1 MKNEKRALKLSAWA
15 YLGMA
20 LLGIG
25 FATLTRSDAILLSG
39 FFSLIAFV
47 MGLLTLKVSDLVQQP
62 TDERFHFGYA
72 FFEPLLNSIKGLF
85 ILAVCGI
92 SLASAADAMLHGG
105 VALSAEWALL
115 YAGIA
120 LVGCFAIA
128 LVVRRWARKTGSPL
142 LEVDAKNWMLD
153 GFVNTGVGVA
163 FLIALLLADTRWS
176 SLVPY
181 VDPVLLTVLVL
192 ALVWIPL
199 RTVKEN
205 VQQLLQVAPPAP
217 LQRDVR
223 DRFES
228 SVKGLSLEN
237 THVRMAK
244 IGRYFYVMIQLVV
257 PSSFRLS
264 RVGELDEV
272 RRRVAGELKG
282 IHPRLV
288 IDMIFTEDE
297 ALVE

>member
-1 MKNEKRALKLSAWA
+1 MNNEKRALKLSAFA

-20 LLGIG
+20 ILGIA

-47 MGLLTLKVSDLVQQP
+47 MGLLTLKVADLVRQP

-72 FFEPLLNSIKGLF
+72 YFEPLLNTIKGLL
-85 ILAVCGI
+85 ILVICAI

-105 VALSAEWALL
+105 VALSAGWALL
-115 YAGIA
+115 YAAIA

-128 LVVRRWARKTGSPL
+128 LAVRLWAKRTASPL

-163 FLIALLLADTRWS
+163 FLLALLLADTRWS
-176 SLVPY
+176 FLVPY
-181 VDPVLLTVLVL
+181 MDPVLLTVLVL

-205 VQQLLQVAPPAP
+205 IQQLLQVAPPA
-217 LQRDVR
+217 QVQHDVR
-223 DRFES
+223 ERFES
-228 SVKGLSLEN
+228 SVKGLSLQN
-237 THVRMAK
+237 AHVRMAK

-264 RVGELDEV
+264 RVKELDDI
-272 RRRVAGELKG
+272 RRRVAGTLKDV
-282 IHPRLV
+282 HPRLV